1 MKLSAHIRQQEQKT
15 TLDALYDLRNMAMQK
30 GIASYVLNGRLYVW
44 CNGGYEDI
52 ISEKQLEDIC
62 P

>member
-15 TLDALYDLRNMAMQK
+15 ELDALYDLRNIARAR
-30 GIASYVLNGRLYVW
+30 GISSYILNRRLYVW
-44 CNGGYEDI
+44 CGGGYEDVTT
-52 ISEKQLEDIC
+52 EQQLEDIC